1 MNSIQEN
8 SQAFGRPLRAHQHI
22 HHLDPSPYGFQNS
35 NYQGA
40 LCYSPYLPS
49 ALQVATEPVEYQ
61 NRTPPSCGHP
71 ISPPSITPRLTIH
84 PYLVRKPIAIPPQ
97 LSSYPYLPT
106 PSQTITQ
113 HMSPIT
119 PPKRPFKALTTTGA
133 ESMVST
139 LHPALEA
146 EFETLKDGIMASV
159 AESGSNRNMRRNFPV
174 NPEKMNDQEYL
185 ERRRKNNE
193 AAKRSREARKT
204 KEDETAIR
212 VKFLD
217 GHAVKIAY
225 QLSSLEREKMRLT
238 AMLNRVFN
246 NSIPTDK

>member
-8 SQAFGRPLRAHQHI
+8 SQAFGRPLRAHQHM
-22 HHLDPSPYGFQNS
+22 HLDSNPYGFPS
-35 NYQGA
+35 SKYQGT
-40 LCYSPYLPS
+40 LCYTPYLRPG
-49 ALQVATEPVEYQ
+49 LQVATESIEYQ
-61 NRTPPSCGHP
+61 NRTSPSYVHP
-71 ISPPSITPRLTIH
+71 ISPPSTAPRLTIH
-84 PYLVRKPIAIPPQ
+84 PYILRKSMPIPPQ
-97 LSSYPYLPT
+97 MSSYPFHT
-106 PSQTITQ
+106 SPSQ
-113 HMSPIT
+113 PIT
-119 PPKRPFKALTTTGA
+119 PHLSPMAPPKRPFKALTRASA
-133 ESMVST
+133 EPTVST

-174 NPEKMNDQEYL
+174 NPEKMNDQEYI
-185 ERRRKNNE
+185 EKRRKNNE

-238 AMLNRVFN
+238 AMLNRAFS
-246 NSIPTDK
+246 NSIPTEK